1 MSKSKRSRKGRRGT
15 ARRKLTDPE
24 VIVPGVGDVG
34 KGTLEEPQPSS
45 DVPATAATSHDEP
58 PQDAKP
64 ETGQARPSSELTKS
78 RGPNLRPKIQQSP
91 DGLIEELGFDSST
104 SARMAG
110 SPVEDSRTLAELA
123 DSVMTAASEEDS
135 QAPEDSTGEGE
146 QQGEAPPESAD
157 SPPDEPLETAPTRSR
172 GRRAWVIVA
181 ALILFA
187 AGAGL
192 LNPGLS
198 DSSSRPHSEAATET
212 EALPPEG
219 EAPSAG
225 SGAPPARDESLEA
238 VVADPTPSPV
248 PTVAPTPEPVAAAP
262 APTPIP
268 TSAPTVAPIPAST
281 VAPTPTPNV
290 APTPS
295 GVHVGDLVPSVEQL
309 GQGAKI
315 KVSIEVY
322 VHDSSHSP
330 ITGASVSGQWT
341 DSSGSISCT
350 TGATSFCTV
359 QTGPINA
366 PGSVTFTVTSIAYNG
381 LDYQPAQNHDDG
393 GDSNGTSITVTF

>member
-1 MSKSKRSRKGRRGT
+1 MSKRSRKGRRGT

-34 KGTLEEPQPSS
+34 KGTLEEPQPSP
-45 DVPATAATSHDEP
+45 DVPATAAASHDEP

-78 RGPNLRPKIQQSP
+78 GGPNLRPQIQQSP
-91 DGLIEELGFDSST
+91 DGLIEELGFDSLT

-110 SPVEDSRTLAELA
+110 SPMKDSRTLVELGA
-123 DSVMTAASEEDS
+123 SVMKAATEEPS
-135 QAPEDSTGEGE
+135 QPPASSIEELEPRN
-146 QQGEAPPESAD
+146 EAPATLVD
-157 SPPDEPLETAPTRSR
+157 SPPDEPPDMPQSRSR

-181 ALILFA
+181 ALVLFA

-192 LNPGLS
+192 LNPGLG
-198 DSSSRPHSEAATET
+198 DSSSRPHSEAASIT
-212 EALPPEG
+212 EASPPEG
-219 EAPSAG
+219 ESPSEG
-225 SGAPPARDESLEA
+225 PGAPPAGDESLEA
-238 VVADPTPSPV
+238 VVADPAPSPV

-268 TSAPTVAPIPAST
+268 TPAPTVAPT
-281 VAPTPTPNV
+281 PTPTPNV
-290 APTPS
+290 APAPS
-295 GVHVGDLVPSVEQL
+295 GVHVGNLVPRLEQL

-330 ITGASVSGQWT
+330 IAGASISGQWT
-341 DSSGSISCT
+341 GGSGSTSCT
-350 TGATSFCTV
+350 TGPTSFCTV
-359 QTGPINA
+359 QAGPINV
-366 PGSVTFTVTSIAYNG
+366 PGSVTFTVTGITYNG